1 MMLSGCKSPSEG
13 LVVAKTGG
21 APDMPGRSEGVT
33 RERGGNNP
41 GSPPGL
47 PEKESKGLWRQKVR
61 VELRF

>member
-1 MMLSGCKSPSEG
+1 M
-13 LVVAKTGG
+13 VAQTGG
-21 APDMPGRSEGVT
+21 VPGTQDRSEGVT

-47 PEKESKGLWRQKVR
+47 PEEESKGLWRQKVK